1 MFIDEAFFGLA
12 RAGKLE
18 NGLDYPAII
27 RTKGTKDVDTDQDII
42 HILGKEVQLNG
53 LTAPDA
59 IHNATF
65 TKFVE
70 TEDIMVIANGAELI
84 QRPRKL
90 IEKLNQ
96 LREQAGFGK
105 LIYLQG
111 VLDPYLIPV
120 LVYAGVS
127 FFDDSMLRIET
138 LNGVRYT
145 MFGRENT
152 KIGDYEANFS
162 FVSSELKTL
171 RAAIISGSLREII
184 EKFQIS
190 SKALEFLRLLDN
202 DADGYVEKAFPRR
215 TRYIKA
221 NSLESLRRPDLRRY
235 RSYISTQYKKPETRK
250 IALLLPCSARKPYS
264 NSKSHRKVIETLG
277 KLRTG
282 IHEIIVTSP
291 VGLVPREL
299 ERTYPAAF
307 YDIPVIGEWYEDEKL
322 MINSMLESY
331 FSRNFYDHIVAFV
344 TPDLDFI
351 KEHLSDGSEFIYW
364 EKGQSGSLNDLR
376 HKMETLLNL
385 SGRDE
390 RHVNSRMEAYVQIA
404 KYQFGDW
411 IESYLSGCKIVRNYN
426 SEMLVKDGKP
436 CLVFNEQLGKFTI
449 NKISGQWLLDNGSF
463 AVEIDDFKPTANIY
477 SVGVTGVTDDVRPE
491 DEVVLH
497 YKGQVRGVGIAKMS
511 GKAMV
516 DLKKGVAVKVRN

>member
-1 MFIDEAFFGLA
+1 MFIDESFFGLA

-18 NGLDYPAII
+18 SGLEYPALL
-27 RTKGTKDVDTDQDII
+27 RTKDARDVDAGKDFIQ
-42 HILGKEVQLNG
+42 ILGKEIQLNG
-53 LTAPDA
+53 LLAPDA
-59 IHNATF
+59 IRNVTF
-65 TKFVE
+65 QGFVE
-70 TEDIMVIANGAELI
+70 TEDIMVITNGSELI

-96 LREQAGFGK
+96 LRERAGFTK

-127 FFDDSMLRIET
+127 FFDDSMLRIES
-138 LNGVRYT
+138 LSGVRYT

-152 KIGDYEANFS
+152 GISNYEANFS
-162 FVSSELKTL
+162 FVSGELKTL
-171 RAAIISGSLREII
+171 RTAIINGSLREII

-190 SKALEFLRLLDN
+190 SKALEILRLLDN
-202 DADGYVEKAFPRR
+202 DAGGDLEKAFPRR

-221 NSLESLRRPDLRRY
+221 NSLESLRRPDLQRY
-235 RSYISTQYKKPETRK
+235 RSYISTRYRKPEARK

-264 NSKSHRKVIETLG
+264 NSKSHRKVIEALG
-277 KLRTG
+277 KMRTG

-331 FSRNFYDHIVAFV
+331 FSRNTYDHIVAFV

-351 KEHLSDGSEFIYW
+351 KDHLPAASEFVYW
-364 EKGQSGSLNDLR
+364 EKGQSGSLEELR
-376 HKMETLLNL
+376 HRIETLLN
-385 SGRDE
+385 SGGRDE
-390 RHVNSRMEAYVQIA
+390 RHVNSRMETYVQIA

-411 IESYLSGCKIVRNYN
+411 IESYLSGCRMVRNYN

-436 CLVFNEQLGKFTI
+436 CLVFNDQLGKFTI

-463 AVEIDDFKPTANIY
+463 TVEIDDFKPTANIY
-477 SVGVTGVTDDVRPE
+477 SVGVTGVTEDVRAE

-497 YKGQVRGVGIAKMS
+497 HEGQVRGVGIAKMS